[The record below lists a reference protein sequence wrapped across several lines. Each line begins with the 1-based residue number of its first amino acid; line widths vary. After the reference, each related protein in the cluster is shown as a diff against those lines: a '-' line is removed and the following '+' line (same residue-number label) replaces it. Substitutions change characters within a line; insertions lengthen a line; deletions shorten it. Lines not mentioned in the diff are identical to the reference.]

1 MTRSK
6 RGLLSGATAYALWGL
21 FPLYWPLLEPAGALE
36 ILACR
41 IVLSLIVVALLL
53 AVRREL
59 RGLRTMDQGTVLRL
73 CAAGVII
80 ALNWGAYI
88 WGVNNGH
95 VVETSLGYFINPL
108 ITVAFGVVL
117 LHERLRRMQWA
128 AVALGALAV
137 VILSVD
143 YGRPPWLALL
153 LAVSFGTYGL
163 IKKRTRATAPEGLLV
178 EAAVLTVPALAV
190 LGVLA
195 GTGGATWIGSAAT
208 PGHLLLLAAAG
219 PATAI
224 PLLFFAAAATRLP
237 LSTLGLLQYLAPV
250 MQFAIGVLVRHE
262 PMPPAL
268 LGGFSLVW
276 LALALL
282 TVDAVRHRHGV
293 PSCVTEPEVLDV
305 GAHATQPV
313 GAGIGVAEIVPRRE
327 PYVSTSPSS
336 NR

>member
-1 MTRSK
+1 VTRSK
-6 RGLLSGATAYALWGL
+6 RGLLSGAAAYALWGL

-53 AVRREL
+53 AVRRQL
-59 RGLRTMDQGTVLRL
+59 RGLRTLDSGTVLRL
-73 CAAGVII
+73 SAAGVII
-80 ALNWGAYI
+80 AVNWGAYI

-108 ITVAFGVVL
+108 ITVALGVLL

-128 AVALGALAV
+128 AVALGAVAV

-178 EAAVLTVPALAV
+178 EAAVLTVPALVV

-195 GTGGATWIGSAAT
+195 GTGTATWIGSAAT

-268 LGGFSLVW
+268 LSGFSLVW

-282 TVDAVRHRHGV
+282 TVDALRHRHGV
-293 PSCVTEPEVLDV
+293 PSCVAEPEVHD
-305 GAHATQPV
+305 AA
-313 GAGIGVAEIVPRRE
+313 AELRLQGQRV
-327 PYVSTSPSS
+327 
-336 NR
+336 

>member
-41 IVLSLIVVALLL
+41 IVLSLLVVALLL
-53 AVRREL
+53 AVRHEL
-59 RGLRTMDQGTVLRL
+59 RGLRRLDRGTVQRL
-73 CAAGVII
+73 CLAGVII
-80 ALNWGAYI
+80 AVNWGAYI

-108 ITVAFGVVL
+108 ITVALGVVL
-117 LHERLRRMQWA
+117 LHERLRRLQWA

-153 LAVSFGTYGL
+153 LAVSFATYGL

-178 EAAVLTVPALAV
+178 EAAVLTVPALFV

-195 GTGGATWIGSAAT
+195 GTGSATWVGSAAT

-268 LGGFSLVW
+268 LGGFALVW

-282 TVDAVRHRHGV
+282 TVDAVRHRRAI
-293 PSCVTEPEVLDV
+293 PSSVAHPEVLDV
-305 GAHATQPV
+305 ETAATT
-313 GAGIGVAEIVPRRE
+313 RYR
-327 PYVSTSPSS
+327 STSPSS
-336 NR
+336 SR

>member
-1 MTRSK
+1 VTRSN
-6 RGLLSGATAYALWGL
+6 RGLLSGATAYGLWGL
-21 FPLYWPLLEPAGALE
+21 FPLYWPLLEPAGPLE

-41 IVLSLIVVALLL
+41 IVLSLVVVALLL
-53 AVRREL
+53 AARREL
-59 RGLRTMDQGTVLRL
+59 RGLRSMDRHTVVRL
-73 CAAGVII
+73 SAAGAII
-80 ALNWGAYI
+80 AVNWGAYI

-108 ITVAFGVVL
+108 ITVALGVVL
-117 LHERLRRMQWA
+117 LHEGLRPMQWA
-128 AVALGALAV
+128 AVALGATAV
-137 VILSVD
+137 VILTVE

-153 LAVSFGTYGL
+153 LAFSFATYGL
-163 IKKRTRATAPEGLLV
+163 IKKRTRATAPQGLLV
-178 EAAVLTVPALAV
+178 EAAVLTAPALVVLAV
-190 LGVLA
+190 LA
-195 GTGGATWIGSAAT
+195 ATGAATWVGSAAT

-250 MQFAIGVLVRHE
+250 MQFGIGVLVRHE

-276 LALALL
+276 LALAFL
-282 TVDAVRHRHGV
+282 TLDAVPHHRRV
-293 PSCVTEPEVLDV
+293 PSCVTEPEVQDV
-305 GAHATQPV
+305 SDLASDGV
-313 GAGIGVAEIVPRRE
+313 GVAALVARRE
-327 PYVSTSPSS
+327 SYVSTSPSI

>member
-1 MTRSK
+1 VTRAR

-41 IVLSLIVVALLL
+41 IVLSLIVVSLLL
-53 AVRREL
+53 AARREL
-59 RGLRTMDQGTVLRL
+59 RGLRAMDRGTVVRL
-73 CAAGVII
+73 CAAGAII
-80 ALNWGAYI
+80 AVNWGAYI

-108 ITVAFGVVL
+108 ITVALGVVL
-117 LHERLRRMQWA
+117 LKERLRPMQWA
-128 AVALGALAV
+128 AVSLGALAV

-153 LAVSFGTYGL
+153 LAISFATYGL
-163 IKKRTRATAPEGLLV
+163 IKKRTRASAPEGLLV
-178 EAAVLTVPALAV
+178 EAAVLTVPALGV
-190 LGVLA
+190 LAVLA
-195 GTGGATWIGSAAT
+195 GTGAATWVGSAAT
-208 PGHLLLLAAAG
+208 SGHLLLLAAAG

-268 LGGFSLVW
+268 LAGFSLVW
-276 LALALL
+276 LALAAL
-282 TVDAVRHRHGV
+282 TVDALRHRRRV
-293 PSCVTEPEVLDV
+293 PSCVTEPEVQDMEDDGTV
-305 GAHATQPV
+305 PPPRAGAASAT
-313 GAGIGVAEIVPRRE
+313 ARRE
-327 PYVSTSPSS
+327 PYASTSPSS
-336 NR
+336 SR